1 MTPTVYIETSI
12 VSYLAA
18 QPSRDLITA
27 AHQQITHD
35 WWRRRRSAFDLFV
48 SQLVIDEAAA
58 GDPEAA
64 ARRSALIAELPLLDI
79 TPAVTSF
86 AAFLAEATALP
97 KRAGADALHI
107 AIAAVHGMG
116 YLLTWNCTHIANARL
131 RVLVERACAKRGYMT
146 PTMCTP
152 EELMEEVSHD
162 D

>member
-12 VSYLAA
+12 ISYLAA

-27 AHQQITHD
+27 AHQQMTHD

-48 SQLVIDEAAA
+48 SQLVIDEAAG
-58 GDPEAA
+58 GDPDAA
-64 ARRSALIAELPLLDI
+64 SRRAALLAELPLLDI

-86 AAFLAEATALP
+86 AVFLAEATGLP

-107 AIAAVHGMG
+107 AVAAVHGMA

-131 RVLVERACAKRGYMT
+131 RVLVERACEKRGYMT

-152 EELMEEVSHD
+152 EELMEEVIND
-162 D
+162 E